1 MQRDLDLVRLIL
13 MRVENASG
21 PLTLRDFAS
30 DAYADAVVAYHL
42 RLMENRG
49 LIDASFTTEWSGIVV
64 KATVSGLTWEGAD
77 YLDAIRDDGLWRK
90 TKEALKRSGAVTF
103 GAVKEVAVAAAVAS
117 AKASLGI

>member
-49 LIDASFTTEWSGIVV
+49 LIDASFTTEWSGMVV
-64 KATVSGLTWEGAD
+64 KATVSSLTWEGAD